1 MEILKL
7 ISTNEIIAQ
16 AASFLLLLFLLRIFA
31 WKKVLALLDARKVRI
46 ATEFQ
51 KIEAT
56 KQEVAR
62 LKSDY
67 DARLVNIDEEAA
79 AKIQEA
85 VDKGKELTDEIRKSA
100 NHEAQRIIDTARQ
113 NIKYELSQA
122 KEDLKKQ
129 VIDLTIRA
137 TENIIQEKLTE
148 EDEERLAKGFLNKI
162 DELK

>member
-31 WKKVLALLDARKVRI
+31 WRKVLALLDARKERI
-46 ATEFQ
+46 ASDLQ
-51 KIEAT
+51 KIEAA
-56 KQEVAR
+56 KQEVAK

-67 DARLVNIDEEAA
+67 DARLANIDEEAA
-79 AKIQEA
+79 AKIQQA
-85 VDKGKELTDEIRKSA
+85 LDQGKELTDEIRKGA
-100 NHEAQRIIDTARQ
+100 HLEAQRIIDTARA

-129 VIDLTIRA
+129 VIDLTITA

>member
-16 AASFLLLLFLLRIFA
+16 AASFLLLLILLRIFA
-31 WKKVLALLDARKVRI
+31 WRKVLALLDARKERI
-46 ATEFQ
+46 VSEFQ
-51 KIEAT
+51 KIETT
-56 KQEVAR
+56 KQEVAQ

-67 DARLVNIDEEAA
+67 DAKLANIDEEAA
-79 AKIQEA
+79 ARIQQA
-85 VDKGKELTDEIRKSA
+85 VDKGKELTDEVRKNA
-100 NHEAQRIIDTARQ
+100 NLEAQRIIDTARQ
-113 NIKYELSQA
+113 NIKYELFQA

-129 VIDLTIRA
+129 VIDLTISA
-137 TENIIQEKLTE
+137 AESVIQEKLTE